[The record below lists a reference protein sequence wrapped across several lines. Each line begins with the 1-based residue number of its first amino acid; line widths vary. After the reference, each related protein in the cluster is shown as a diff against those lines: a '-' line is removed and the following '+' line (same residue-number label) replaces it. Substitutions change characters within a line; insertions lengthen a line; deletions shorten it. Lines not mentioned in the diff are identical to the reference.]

1 MTVTDHDVRS
11 LYLDLL
17 RRNLTRYGMHE
28 RMPARVATPAT
39 PAVSKPS
46 TRCTPSAAATGL
58 FDQRARELGLDWPAE
73 AETMIGMQR
82 LTSLQHCVET
92 VLADD
97 IPGDLI
103 ECGVWRGGAC
113 ILMRAVLAAY
123 GDETRSVWLA
133 DSFQGVPRSD
143 PANYKADKGIRADF
157 AAGILGV
164 SEAEVRANFER
175 YGLLDD
181 QVRFLPGWFKDTLH
195 DAPID
200 RIAVLRLDGDL
211 YESTIQALDALYPR
225 LSPGGF
231 CIIDD
236 YQAVKACEQ
245 AVTDYRAKH
254 GISAEIVDID
264 GTWRAVAQVNEALG
278 THLRRAAS
286 ARSATTRVR
295 QCDLGRQG
303 RTGEPAVDGAGEE
316 VRIAQGPVVVACR
329 LRPGRLRWAF
339 AARALPPSGARTA
352 SPWRR

>member
-1 MTVTDHDVRS
+1 MLAPEIEAVMTVTDYDVRS

-17 RRNLTRYGMHE
+17 RRNLTRYGMQE
-28 RMPARVATPAT
+28 RMPSEWPLRRRLLFK
-39 PAVSKPS
+39 AVNTIHSMRDGKGL
-46 TRCTPSAAATGL
+46 SAH
-58 FDQRARELGLDWPAE
+58 RSRELGLDWPAE

-92 VLADD
+92 ALADD
-97 IPGDLI
+97 VPGDLI

-113 ILMRAVLAAY
+113 ILMRAVLADY

-143 PANYKADKGIRADF
+143 PENYQADKGIRAEF

-181 QVRFLPGWFKDTLH
+181 QVRFLPGWFKDTLP
-195 DAPID
+195 DAPIE

-231 CIIDD
+231 CVIDD
-236 YQAVKACEQ
+236 YLSVKACEQ
-245 AVTDYRAKH
+245 AVTDYRTKH
-254 GISAEIVDID
+254 GISADIVDID
-264 GTWRAVAQVNEALG
+264 GSGVLWRK
-278 THLRRAAS
+278 
-286 ARSATTRVR
+286 
-295 QCDLGRQG
+295 
-303 RTGEPAVDGAGEE
+303 
-316 VRIAQGPVVVACR
+316 
-329 LRPGRLRWAF
+329 
-339 AARALPPSGARTA
+339 
-352 SPWRR
+352 